1 MDFFDLASN
10 WGEIRQVEVVFRR
23 SLQGDWFARAI
34 LKDGNGPF
42 FGEVRQMTQRRKHET
57 DVEFADRVWSE
68 MGKAVARARAARI
81 PRQVDSVTQAQQQ
94 VA

>member
-57 DVEFADRVWSE
+57 DVEFADRVRIACGAKW
-68 MGKAVARARAARI
+68 GKPWLAPVLPASR
-81 PRQVDSVTQAQQQ
+81 DKLTQ
-94 VA
+94 